1 MKNKSPSIN
10 VGSSSI
16 LMIFVV
22 LCLVCFASLSLI
34 SANADYRLSEKFAA
48 KTQAYYEASN
58 KAETS
63 ISEINQVLIDKASTL
78 DEKAY
83 FDSLE
88 DNDTLSFYIS
98 INEQQ
103 SLYVNMLP
111 VYPTDAHQT
120 HYQLSDYQIVT
131 TNPVEPDTSIDFY
144 TP

>member
-34 SANADYRLSEKFAA
+34 SASADYRLSKKFAT

-58 KAETS
+58 KAETR
-63 ISEINQVLIDKASTL
+63 IAEIDQLLIDKASKL

-83 FDSLE
+83 FDSLK
-88 DNDTLSFYIS
+88 DVDTLSFYIP

-103 SLYVNMLP
+103 SLYIHLLP
-111 VYPTDAHQT
+111 IYPKDAQQM

-131 TNPVEPDTSIDFY
+131 TNPVEPDTSIEFY